1 MFNTVCDDCEGCTRG
16 VCPSSDQNAY
26 ISKVFLA
33 DNHYTAV
40 LTIKFLDYIF
50 LISKMN
56 KRISDEEKHTR

>member
-1 MFNTVCDDCEGCTRG
+1 MFNTVCNDCEGCTRG
-16 VCPSSDQNAY
+16 VYPSSDQNAY

-40 LTIKFLDYIF
+40 LTIKFFGLYY
-50 LISKMN
+50 ISKMN

>member
-33 DNHYTAV
+33 DNHYTTETSAV
-40 LTIKFLDYIF
+40 LTIKFFGLYFFNIQ
-50 LISKMN
+50 N
-56 KRISDEEKHTR
+56 E